1 MFADTAGTDTSHD
14 GSSSGLPP
22 LIFVFNVMGH
32 ITEQALGS
40 AIPDISGANARIIM
54 LIAHND
60 SRGVPTYQSDIRD
73 CFSTTRSTSSRVIKL
88 MEQKGWI
95 TCSASTRDARKIRLH
110 LTKKAVIIANKIDAA
125 SALVQSQ
132 MLEGID
138 PGTVSQVT
146 SAILRMR
153 ANLGKHGVGQ
163 RPAPARHRPGNKRAG
178 LHRNHRKQ
186 KYQQ

>member
-1 MFADTAGTDTSHD
+1 
-14 GSSSGLPP
+14 
-22 LIFVFNVMGH
+22 
-32 ITEQALGS
+32 
-40 AIPDISGANARIIM
+40 
-54 LIAHND
+54 
-60 SRGVPTYQSDIRD
+60 
-73 CFSTTRSTSSRVIKL
+73 

-163 RPAPARHRPGNKRAG
+163 RPAPARHRPGGRREG